1 MSQTFKEKQMICV
14 TKNNLEQSFSEVREK
29 IESFLSDEKEVYV
42 DLLTKQQY
50 KNAKQ
55 NKTFHALLDCFWKSG
70 CSSFMSKDEM
80 RFYYKRSVGLID
92 MVFDNS
98 NISEDTKNMLWK
110 AIKLLP
116 LENTQQIEVINLLRG
131 KVIKER
137 SWSIATKKQATEAID
152 MILHDMDMAGV
163 SGSSEGKHY
172 EEILEGMGDEWW
184 NRG

>member
-1 MSQTFKEKQMICV
+1 MIPITRNNVEEK
-14 TKNNLEQSFSEVREK
+14 LPEVREK
-29 IESFLSDEKEVYV
+29 IEAILSEEKEVYV
-42 DLLTKQQY
+42 DFLTKQQY

-92 MVFDNS
+92 MVYDNS
-98 NISEDTKNMLWK
+98 NISESTKEMLWK

-116 LENTQQIEVINLLRG
+116 LETTQQIEVINLLRG
-131 KVIKER
+131 KVVKER

-152 MILHDMDMAGV
+152 MILHDMDMSGV
-163 SGSSEGKHY
+163 VTSSEGKHY
-172 EEILEGMGDEWW
+172 EEILEGMNADNWW
-184 NRG
+184 A